1 MTLPSFCYIM
11 DIIKL
16 LIMRGAKMRYVKLLI
31 MLILLSIAAVGN
43 CQNLQKAGETD
54 VGTLYVDV
62 DSVQSLS
69 KSGQLYLAVFAEEQ
83 YTDAE
88 FLKSL
93 REEESLQ
100 NAVSAMYLYLFNNN
114 GTEYTVA
121 AHYIIDKDGNVCL
134 DMGGETAVQQTKGNK
149 EMLNVYTKALDALN
163 KKVQQN
169 KWLHNKSLLKNLW
182 STQNLREH
190 CLLRLSACAGAYRK
204 NL

>member
-1 MTLPSFCYIM
+1 
-11 DIIKL
+11 
-16 LIMRGAKMRYVKLLI
+16 MRYIKLLI

-54 VGTLYVDV
+54 IGVLYVDV

-83 YTDAE
+83 YTDAD
-88 FLKSL
+88 FLNL
-93 REEESLQ
+93 LHEDESLQ
-100 NAVSAMYLYLFNNN
+100 NAVGAMYLYLFNSN
-114 GTEYTVA
+114 GTEYTKA
-121 AHYIIDKDGNVCL
+121 AHYIIDKDNKVCL

-169 KWLHNKSLLKNLW
+169 KWLHK
-182 STQNLREH
+182 
-190 CLLRLSACAGAYRK
+190 
-204 NL
+204 

>member
-1 MTLPSFCYIM
+1 
-11 DIIKL
+11 
-16 LIMRGAKMRYVKLLI
+16 MRYIKLLI

-83 YTDAE
+83 YTDAD
-88 FLKSL
+88 FLSL
-93 REEESLQ
+93 LHEDESLQ
-100 NAVSAMYLYLFNNN
+100 NAVGAMYLYLFNSN
-114 GTEYTVA
+114 GTEYTKA
-121 AHYIIDKDGNVCL
+121 AHYIIDKDNKVCL

-169 KWLHNKSLLKNLW
+169 KWLHK
-182 STQNLREH
+182 
-190 CLLRLSACAGAYRK
+190 
-204 NL
+204 

>member
-1 MTLPSFCYIM
+1 
-11 DIIKL
+11 
-16 LIMRGAKMRYVKLLI
+16 MRYVKLILLLI
-31 MLILLSIAAVGN
+31 MLSIAAVGN

-69 KSGQLYLAVFAEEQ
+69 KSGQLYMAVFAEEQ
-83 YTDAE
+83 FTDAE

-121 AHYIIDKDGNVCL
+121 AHYIIDKDGKVCL
-134 DMGGETAVQQTKGNK
+134 DMGGETALQQTKGKK

-163 KKVQQN
+163 KKAQQS
-169 KWLHNKSLLKNLW
+169 KWL
-182 STQNLREH
+182 
-190 CLLRLSACAGAYRK
+190 RK
-204 NL
+204 

>member
-1 MTLPSFCYIM
+1 
-11 DIIKL
+11 
-16 LIMRGAKMRYVKLLI
+16 MRYIKLLI

-62 DSVQSLS
+62 DSAQSLS

-83 YTDAE
+83 FTDAE

-93 REEESLQ
+93 REDESLQ

-114 GTEYTVA
+114 GTD
-121 AHYIIDKDGNVCL
+121 YIIDKDGKVCL
-134 DMGGETAVQQTKGNK
+134 DMGGETAVQQTKGKK

-163 KKVQQN
+163 KKAQQS
-169 KWLHNKSLLKNLW
+169 KWL
-182 STQNLREH
+182 
-190 CLLRLSACAGAYRK
+190 RK
-204 NL
+204 

>member
-1 MTLPSFCYIM
+1 
-11 DIIKL
+11 
-16 LIMRGAKMRYVKLLI
+16 MRGVKMRYVKLILLLI
-31 MLILLSIAAVGN
+31 MLSIAAVGN
-43 CQNLQKAGETD
+43 CQSLQKAGETD

-83 YTDAE
+83 FTDAE

-93 REEESLQ
+93 REDESLQ

-121 AHYIIDKDGNVCL
+121 AHYIIDKDGKVCL
-134 DMGGETAVQQTKGNK
+134 DMGGETAVQQTKGKK

-163 KKVQQN
+163 KKAQQS
-169 KWLHNKSLLKNLW
+169 KWL
-182 STQNLREH
+182 
-190 CLLRLSACAGAYRK
+190 RK
-204 NL
+204 